1 MRRGASLATLGWAAG
16 FGAAAL
22 AAAFLPGLR
31 LLIAETA
38 IAALFAVSL
47 GLVLAVAGIVSLGH
61 AAFFGIGAYAAGLT
75 ALHLTP
81 DPLAGLAVAAGCAA
95 MAGAVSALPLVRGND
110 LTRLVLTLAV
120 AMLLLEGANRFAG
133 ITGGSDGLQGIAIGP
148 VLGAFDF
155 DLGGRTAAFYCLAV
169 LAILFLAARRLVA
182 SPFGLSLRAIRD
194 EPVRARALGVPV
206 GRRIVGV
213 YTIAAGMAGVAGALN
228 AQSAQFVSLDVL
240 EFHRS
245 AEALLAVAVG
255 AAAGLGGALAGAVL
269 LEVAQERFSSLTPQ
283 YWQFWLG
290 LLLIAVVFLPRPA
303 WPRGGAAERDE
314 VP

>member
-1 MRRGASLATLGWAAG
+1 MRSRRRLATLGWTAA
-16 FGAAAL
+16 FAAAAL
-22 AAAFLPGLR
+22 AAGLVPGQR

-38 IAALFAVSL
+38 VAALFAVSL
-47 GLVLAVAGIVSLGH
+47 GLVLSVAGIVSLGH

-75 ALHLTP
+75 ALRLTP

-95 MAGAVSALPLVRGND
+95 AAAAISALPLVRGTD

-120 AMLLLEGANRFAG
+120 AMLLLEGANRFSG
-133 ITGGSDGLQGIAIGP
+133 LTGGSDGLQGIATGP
-148 VLGAFDF
+148 LFGVFAF
-155 DLGGRTAAFYCLAV
+155 DLGGRTAAFYCLCVLAV
-169 LAILFLAARRLVA
+169 LFLGARRLVA

-206 GRRIVGV
+206 GRRLVGV
-213 YTIAAGMAGVAGALN
+213 YALAGAMAGVAGALN

-255 AAAGLGGALAGAVL
+255 ASAGVGGALAGAVL
-269 LEVAQERFSSLTPQ
+269 LELAQDRFSALTPQ

-290 LLLIAVVFLPRPA
+290 LLLIAVVFVPRPS
-303 WPRGGAAERDE
+303 WRSRRPAAGE
-314 VP
+314 PTQ